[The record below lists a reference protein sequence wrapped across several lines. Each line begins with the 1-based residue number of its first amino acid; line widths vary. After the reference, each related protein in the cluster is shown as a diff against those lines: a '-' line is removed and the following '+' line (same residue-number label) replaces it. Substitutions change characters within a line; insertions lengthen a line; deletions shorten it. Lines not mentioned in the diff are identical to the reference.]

1 MEVWL
6 QLCVQLASF
15 LRSMFSVCAARCE
28 ETKQMVVLCSWN
40 RTAAP
45 PLLPYSI
52 TKLISILAI
61 YIVTK

>member
-6 QLCVQLASF
+6 KLSVQLASF
-15 LRSMFSVCAARCE
+15 LRSMFSVCAARCD

-45 PLLPYSI
+45 PLLPYSN
-52 TKLISILAI
+52 TKLTSMLAI
-61 YIVTK
+61 HG